1 VGLNTGAGWRWPT
14 RIWPEEN
21 WGRLIG
27 VLKSQGLK
35 PVILGGP
42 EEVELNAR
50 LATATGCLWPGVKS
64 LDTFYAMVSRCDALV
79 TSVTQAM
86 HLAIAAKIPLILF
99 NNIFNKHE
107 FELYGRGE
115 IVGPSQACDCF
126 YDAVCITGR
135 NCVKEISGVNL
146 IFSTLWSNIS
156 EEKRWVIQQ
165 SLSDFKVIKYKDHL
179 FDVDD
184 YNTLH
189 KESLEFIQNALATK
203 SNNKTIVV
211 THHAPTFAKYP
222 EKYVNSKIN
231 EAFATNLT
239 DLIQD
244 STIDYWIYGHHHSNI
259 GEFQIGNTK
268 LVTNQLGYVK
278 YNENDGYIN
287 KAIIT
292 LL

>member
-1 VGLNTGAGWRWPT
+1 MLGVPQHKTG
-14 RIWPEEN
+14 
-21 WGRLIG
+21 
-27 VLKSQGLK
+27 
-35 PVILGGP
+35 
-42 EEVELNAR
+42 
-50 LATATGCLWPGVKS
+50 
-64 LDTFYAMVSRCDALV
+64 
-79 TSVTQAM
+79 
-86 HLAIAAKIPLILF
+86 KIRE
-99 NNIFNKHE
+99 NIFLVN
-107 FELYGRGE
+107 
-115 IVGPSQACDCF
+115 
-126 YDAVCITGR
+126 

-179 FDVDD
+179 FNVDD

-189 KESLEFIQNALATK
+189 KESLEFIQNALAIK

-211 THHAPTFAKYP
+211 THHAPTFVKYP
-222 EKYVNSKIN
+222 EKYDNSKIN

-244 STIDYWIYGHHHSNI
+244 SAIDYWIYGHHHSNI

-278 YNENDGYIN
+278 YNENGGYSN

-292 LL
+292 I

>member
-1 VGLNTGAGWRWPT
+1 MKLQYCSDLHLEFPDNKEYILDNPIEPT
-14 RIWPEEN
+14 ADI
-21 WGRLIG
+21 
-27 VLKSQGLK
+27 
-35 PVILGGP
+35 
-42 EEVELNAR
+42 
-50 LATATGCLWPGVKS
+50 
-64 LDTFYAMVSRCDALV
+64 
-79 TSVTQAM
+79 
-86 HLAIAAKIPLILF
+86 LILAGDIVPF
-99 NNIFNKHE
+99 AVMDKHNDFFDYISRNFKMTYWIPGNHEYYYYNVDSSSFLETQIRENIYLVN
-107 FELYGRGE
+107 
-115 IVGPSQACDCF
+115 
-126 YDAVCITGR
+126 

-156 EEKRWVIQQ
+156 EKKRWVIQQ

-179 FDVDD
+179 FNVDD

-189 KESLEFIQNALATK
+189 KESLEFIQNALVTK

-211 THHAPTFAKYP
+211 THHAPTFVKYP

-231 EAFATNLT
+231 EAFGTNLT

-259 GEFQIGNTK
+259 EEFQIENTK

-278 YNENDGYIN
+278 FNENGGYSN
-287 KAIIT
+287 KAIIS